1 MHDTT
6 PGHRATRLT
15 SMLTGDSA
23 PLDLVT
29 IRATVRRALQ
39 DRGSVLPRPEDVAE
53 LTMALRGHLRAML
66 DEALDRAARLDRHTG
81 PWHRWQTLIDR
92 VRTDLSR
99 DAGAGLCSATSYMRE
114 LGRTARYLA
123 DCLDE

>member
-6 PGHRATRLT
+6 PGHRATRFT

-39 DRGSVLPRPEDVAE
+39 DRGPVLPRPEEVAE
-53 LTMALRGHLRAML
+53 LTAALRGHLQVML
-66 DEALDRAARLDRHTG
+66 EQALDCVGRLDRRTG

-92 VRTDLSR
+92 VRMDLAR
-99 DAGAGLCSATSYMRE
+99 DAGPGLRSATCHMQE

>member
-6 PGHRATRLT
+6 PGHPASRLP

-29 IRATVRRALQ
+29 IRATIRRALQ
-39 DRGSVLPRPEDVAE
+39 DRGSVLPRPEEVSE
-53 LTMALRGHLRAML
+53 LARTLREHLRTML
-66 DEALDRAARLDRHTG
+66 EAAHERAARLERGTG

-99 DAGAGLCSATSYMRE
+99 DAGQGLCSATATMRE
-114 LGRTARYLA
+114 LGRTARFLA